1 MAGVTY
7 GRVAG
12 VDLDAFVAL
21 NAPRWSRLRELLRR
35 RRLNGAEVDELV
47 GHYQTTATHLS
58 QMRTA
63 APDPALISRLSALL
77 ARARG
82 AITGGHELSL
92 DDVVRFVAIS
102 LPAAFYR
109 VRRWTIGA
117 GAVFV
122 VLGVLQAWWLLSVP
136 EAMAQAGSP
145 AMREQYAEEA
155 FAAYYS
161 NFPAPDFAAQVWTNN
176 AWIAAQAIGLG
187 ITGIFPVYVLV
198 LNALNVGVAGAIM
211 AEHDGLAEFF
221 GLILPHGLMEL
232 TAVFIAV
239 GTGLKL
245 FWSWI
250 DPGPRTRARALAE
263 EGRALITVAI
273 GLVVVLGVSGVVEGF
288 VTPSGLPT
296 GVKIAIGATVL
307 AGYWVYTVALGRRAV
322 RDGETGDLRAELIDD
337 TVATA
342 A

>member
-1 MAGVTY
+1 M
-7 GRVAG
+7 
-12 VDLDAFVAL
+12 DLDAFVAL
-21 NAPRWSRLRELLRR
+21 NAPRWSRLRQLLRR
-35 RRLNGAEVDELV
+35 RRLRGAEVDELIS
-47 GHYQTTATHLS
+47 HYQTTATHLS

-63 APDPALISRLSALL
+63 VPDPALISRLSALL
-77 ARARG
+77 ARGRG

-92 DDVVRFVAIS
+92 ADAVRFVAIS

-109 VRRWTIGA
+109 VRWWTVAA

-122 VLGVLQAWWLLSVP
+122 ILGVVQAWWMLSVP
-136 EAMAQAGSP
+136 EAMAEAGSP
-145 AMREQYAEEA
+145 SMRRRYAEEA

-161 NFPAPDFAAQVWTNN
+161 NYPAPDFAAQVWTNN
-176 AWIAAQAIGLG
+176 AWIAAQSIGLG

-198 LNALNVGVAGAIM
+198 LNALNVGAAGAIM
-211 AEHDGLAEFF
+211 AEHDGLGEFF

-263 EGRALITVAI
+263 EGRALVTVAL

-288 VTPSGLPT
+288 VTPSALPT

-307 AGYWVYTVALGRRAV
+307 AGYWVYTLTLGRRAV
-322 RDGETGDLRAELIDD
+322 RDGETGDLRAELVDD